1 MKLKLILMCVMINI
15 NIYSQIKTFAAV
27 NILDSLAL
35 GGSEYMDTVINIAD
49 ILPPVLWKKTNGHLF
64 PQNITDS
71 VGIGI
76 DTPNALFQVKDLI
89 NFEGTS
95 TILGQDAGK
104 NAINSARNIFI
115 GKMAAR
121 DASCRR
127 SIIIGFGS
135 GMKTKGT
142 SNTYI
147 GYASGS
153 LDTSGSY
160 NAILGSLA
168 AVHNL
173 SGSEN
178 VCVGHGSG
186 AAFRTADANVYVG
199 VQAGASSQGDH
210 NTALGYAAGRAGLS
224 GNYNVFVGNNAGGQN
239 AQNYNTFVGS
249 SAGANNTTGNGT
261 FIGYQAGA
269 ENITGQSNVYVG
281 LRAGGK
287 NYTGN
292 NNTYIGYLSGYNGNT
307 SDNTC
312 VGFRSGMNSIQN
324 GNTYIGT
331 NSGVSNSTGSANTY
345 IGNNSGVAD
354 TQGSRNVYI
363 GNDVANSQ
371 LTGNDNIYIGND
383 VASASTSGFNNVYI
397 GSSSANSNTTGVN
410 NVYIGFHAG
419 FNSTS
424 SGELII
430 ENSSSSTPLIHGDFY
445 RDYLKFNT
453 DSLDYINSVAQYHK
467 LDSLAITTAD
477 TWQSIKLDTNI
488 ALESTY
494 GFGFNADSTGII
506 ISTKGIFRIQGC
518 VHWHYNG
525 SDLTR
530 VKLYV
535 RVLIDGVE
543 ARCLQSNGFKDRR
556 ADDYGTQPFTGTV
569 NATYGSEIKLQVR
582 VSDTDMVLKGD
593 NVYDNPVAAS
603 INLEKISFK

>member
-199 VQAGASSQGDH
+199 VQAGAFSQGDH
-210 NTALGYAAGRAGLS
+210 NTALGYAAGRTGLS
-224 GNYNVFVGNNAGGQN
+224 GNYNVFVGNNSGSKNTQN
-239 AQNYNTFVGS
+239 NNTFIGS

-269 ENITGQSNVYVG
+269 KNITGQSNVYVG

-345 IGNNSGVAD
+345 IGNHSGAVD

-363 GNDVANSQ
+363 GNNVANSQ
-371 LTGNDNIYIGND
+371 LTGNDNVYIGND

-397 GSSSANSNTTGVN
+397 GSSSAISNITGVN

-419 FNSTS
+419 FNRIG

-430 ENSSSSTPLIHGDFY
+430 ENSSSSTPLIYGDFY
-445 RDYLKFNT
+445 RDLLKINGHLAVT
-453 DSLDYINSVAQYHK
+453 DSLQINGSTYVDSIIDIGEFIYEKHIVGVTSVNTATYNLATNDYILNVIYPTTGVCTIVLPTTQLEKGRIVIIKDASGNAVTNT
-467 LDSLAITTAD
+467 IT
-477 TWQSIKLDTNI
+477 I
-488 ALESTY
+488 
-494 GFGFNADSTGII
+494 STG
-506 ISTKGIFRIQGC
+506 
-518 VHWHYNG
+518 G
-525 SDLTR
+525 SET
-530 VKLYV
+530 
-535 RVLIDGVE
+535 IDGSTTKSIS
-543 ARCLQSNGFKDRR
+543 SN
-556 ADDYGTQPFTGTV
+556 
-569 NATYGSEIKLQVR
+569 YGSIEIYC
-582 VSDTDMVLKGD
+582 D
-593 NVYDNPVAAS
+593 NSNWFI
-603 INLEKISFK
+603 IN